1 MKKFEYSKTE
11 YEKICEECMFNDE
24 ERTILRLRC
33 QSKSRQEILNILED
47 MEIPMSLATL
57 GRKINKID
65 NKINNKITKLILR
78 DGS

>member
-1 MKKFEYSKTE
+1 
-11 YEKICEECMFNDE
+11 MFNDE
-24 ERTILRLRC
+24 ERAILRLRC

-65 NKINNKITKLILR
+65 NKIKKLILR
-78 DGS
+78 DGW

>member
-11 YEKICEECMFNDE
+11 YEKICEECMLNDE

-33 QSKSRQEILNILED
+33 HGKSRQEILNLLDD
-47 MEIPMSLATL
+47 MENPMSLSTL

-65 NKINNKITKLILR
+65 NKIKKIILK
-78 DGS
+78 GGL